1 MNPIKKTHYFQT
13 MIHLVLNTLLLRLQF
28 SHLNEHKLKHA
39 FGDTITATCTWGS
52 KVATKHTLW
61 HCHLYSPER
70 LELFENFEKV
80 DSRFLNLN
88 VKENVSFSNF
98 QIFQSQYS

>member
-1 MNPIKKTHYFQT
+1 

-39 FGDTITATCTWGS
+39 FGDITITTTCTWGS

-61 HCHLYSPER
+61 HCYLYSPER